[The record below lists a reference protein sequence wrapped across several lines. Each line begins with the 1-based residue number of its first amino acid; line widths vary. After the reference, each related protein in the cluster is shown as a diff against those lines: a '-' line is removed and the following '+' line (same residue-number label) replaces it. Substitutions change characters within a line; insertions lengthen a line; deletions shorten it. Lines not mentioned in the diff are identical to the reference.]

1 MTYPNSVMQPSLW
14 EFSFMNQ
21 FPQIL
26 VTFELN
32 DHRLFCFPKNE
43 RWQSWEVQLAL
54 SIFPTTDVHSMLSQ
68 SEAFPPQLWIV
79 VNLLEPQQIIKDLKR
94 CF

>member
-32 DHRLFCFPKNE
+32 AHRLFCFPKNE
-43 RWQSWEVQLAL
+43 LAVLGSTAGLEYFPDYRCTQYAVPVRDISPLAL
-54 SIFPTTDVHSMLSQ
+54 DP
-68 SEAFPPQLWIV
+68 SEPSGATA
-79 VNLLEPQQIIKDLKR
+79 DY
-94 CF
+94 

>member
-32 DHRLFCFPKNE
+32 DHRLFCCPKNE
-43 RWQSWEVQLAL
+43 LAVL
-54 SIFPTTDVHSMLSQ
+54 GGTAGLEYFPDYRCTQYAVPVRDVSPSALYR
-68 SEAFPPQLWIV
+68 SEPSGATA
-79 VNLLEPQQIIKDLKR
+79 DY
-94 CF
+94 

>member
-43 RWQSWEVQLAL
+43 LAVL
-54 SIFPTTDVHSMLSQ
+54 GGTAGLEYFPDYRCTQYAVPVRDVSPSALDR
-68 SEAFPPQLWIV
+68 SEPSGATA
-79 VNLLEPQQIIKDLKR
+79 DY
-94 CF
+94 